1 MEATTIPQRQHVSEC
16 PLPEV
21 PESAVFA
28 ASYVATPPSRSSHAA
43 LTPALLAFINAAN
56 ALCTAAK
63 PGAYANPSFHKLPEG
78 LRYMLSAH
86 APNNGGL
93 FAMTSLYASPDEVL
107 AALAKL
113 LHLPYPLVLEMD
125 GTTCKGA

>member
-1 MEATTIPQRQHVSEC
+1 METITKPEHPFVSEC
-16 PLPEV
+16 PLPEIS
-21 PESAVFA
+21 ESAVFA
-28 ASYVATPPSRSSHAA
+28 ASYVATPPSSSHAA

-63 PGAYANPSFHKLPEG
+63 PGAYAHPSFHELPEG

-86 APNNGGL
+86 APNNRGL
-93 FAMTSLYASPDEVL
+93 FAMTSFYASPDEVL

-113 LHLPYPLVLEMD
+113 LHLPYPLVLELD
-125 GTTCKGA
+125 GTTAKAA